1 VEGVGLVDA
10 VLVLVSLLVPDDPV
24 DGVAA
29 GAGVAVSP
37 FRSFWPS
44 AGFAADSGGV
54 GGFILSE

>member
-1 VEGVGLVDA
+1 MEGVGLVDA
-10 VLVLVSLLVPDDPV
+10 VLALVSALVPDDPV

-37 FRSFWPS
+37 FPSFWPS